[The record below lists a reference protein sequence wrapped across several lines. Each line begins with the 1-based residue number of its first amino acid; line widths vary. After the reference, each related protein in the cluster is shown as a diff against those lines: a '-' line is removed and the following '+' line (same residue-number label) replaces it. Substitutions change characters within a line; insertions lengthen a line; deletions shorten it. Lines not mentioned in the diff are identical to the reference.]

1 MRPLAGAGAL
11 ILLLTACSEITPGT
25 PQMMGANEM
34 QERPGMFSGPDGK
47 FTLVGDPD
55 LPPDAQ
61 LEEEVGA
68 GT

>member
-11 ILLLTACSEITPGT
+11 ILLLSACSGVTPGT